1 MHSEYLG
8 LVFVCQSLI
17 LQNTLVNIWKASGMN
32 APAPSRE
39 GWERMAKLQEL
50 QKAGTKENRMG
61 EREEKKNLFR
71 TKHIRNPK
79 MSRKLVLE
87 EKKKSSTGKK
97 NKNNCFKK
105 NYEN

>member
-1 MHSEYLG
+1 MLTVLTRIKLLVTVHSEYLG

-61 EREEKKNLFR
+61 EREEKK
-71 TKHIRNPK
+71 
-79 MSRKLVLE
+79 
-87 EKKKSSTGKK
+87 KSVQNET
-97 NKNNCFKK
+97 
-105 NYEN
+105 Y